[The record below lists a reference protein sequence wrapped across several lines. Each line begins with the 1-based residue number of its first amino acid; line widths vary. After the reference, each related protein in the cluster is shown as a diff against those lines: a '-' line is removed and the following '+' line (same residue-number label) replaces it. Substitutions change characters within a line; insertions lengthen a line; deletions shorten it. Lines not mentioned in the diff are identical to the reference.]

1 MTLNKLEAINIS
13 KTFKQRQGFFQ
24 WKEYQVLNDI
34 SITIKKGEI
43 TGLLGLNGAGKTTLI
58 KILSSLLIPSK
69 GQIKIDGINIEK
81 DIQGYRRKINIISGG
96 ESSIYQRL
104 SILENL
110 QYFASLYSIHESEAM
125 YRINDLLKRV
135 GLFEDRDKKVET
147 ISKGMKQ
154 RLQIAKG
161 LLNNPEYIFLDE
173 PTIGLD
179 VNISLE
185 FRQLITHLSQER
197 NIGVLLTSHYI
208 NEIEE
213 LCNKVYL
220 LDDGKVIKEGTIEEL
235 KNQLRVEKKVIITFQ
250 TPSSNHI
257 INSIP
262 KSDIIDLREQSDI
275 VTLGIRPEKVFDV
288 LNYLRDKKCTNF
300 EIVNK
305 TENLEEALIKF
316 ERNKNHV
323 IL

>member
-135 GLFEDRDKKVET
+135 GLFEDREKKVET

-220 LDDGKVIKEGTIEEL
+220 LDDGKVIKEGTIE
-235 KNQLRVEKKVIITFQ
+235 
-250 TPSSNHI
+250 
-257 INSIP
+257 
-262 KSDIIDLREQSDI
+262 KSTQS
-275 VTLGIRPEKVFDV
+275 
-288 LNYLRDKKCTNF
+288 
-300 EIVNK
+300 
-305 TENLEEALIKF
+305 
-316 ERNKNHV
+316 
-323 IL
+323 